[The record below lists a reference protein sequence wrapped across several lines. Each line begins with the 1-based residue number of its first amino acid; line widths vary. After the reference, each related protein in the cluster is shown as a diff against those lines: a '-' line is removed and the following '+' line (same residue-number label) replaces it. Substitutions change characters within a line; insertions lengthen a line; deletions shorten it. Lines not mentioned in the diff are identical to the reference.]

1 ATSFFCFVSHMSLLY
16 LRCFISLVYFTL
28 WLICHRKTRRKVGY
42 TLFQA
47 QRRLLQHFNSIQ
59 KNRVIQLSLIQLQP
73 HRKITVSAIYFHLL
87 SISTRKKKEKHRA
100 ADKFSIFHVILF
112 IYPMT

>member
-1 ATSFFCFVSHMSLLY
+1 MTLLY
-16 LRCFISLVYFTL
+16 FRLFISLVYFTL
-28 WLICHRKTRRKVGY
+28 LLINYLKTSRKVCD
-42 TLFQA
+42 TRFQA
-47 QRRLLQHFNSIQ
+47 QRRLSQHCNSTQ
-59 KNRVIQLSLIQLQP
+59 KNAVIQISLIPLQP
-73 HRKITVSAIYFHLL
+73 HRKITIRAIYIHLL

>member
-1 ATSFFCFVSHMSLLY
+1 CFVSHMTLLY
-16 LRCFISLVYFTL
+16 FRLFISLVYLTL
-28 WLICHRKTRRKVGY
+28 LLINYRKTRRKVCD
-42 TLFQA
+42 TRFQA
-47 QRRLLQHFNSIQ
+47 QRRLFQHFTSIQ

-73 HRKITVSAIYFHLL
+73 HRKITVRAIYFHLL
-87 SISTRKKKEKHRA
+87 SISTRKKKEKHRT